1 VLPVYVTSLA
11 TKWADVIARCWETL
25 AGVQMVM
32 DSYDMGC
39 NFKGY
44 ILVVSNLYKKFR
56 LNHLFSINQCM
67 FSLSELHFTTIF

>member
-1 VLPVYVTSLA
+1 
-11 TKWADVIARCWETL
+11 
-25 AGVQMVM
+25 MVM